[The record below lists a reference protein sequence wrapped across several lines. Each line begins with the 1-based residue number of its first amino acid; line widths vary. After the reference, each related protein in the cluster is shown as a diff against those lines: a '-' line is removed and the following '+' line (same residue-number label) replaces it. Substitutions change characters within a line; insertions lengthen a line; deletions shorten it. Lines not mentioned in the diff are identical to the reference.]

1 MKDPWKDPIVEEIR
15 KNWEEY
21 ASQFDFDLEEIFEDL
36 QRMEREDPIVDEIHR
51 FRKEHAARFDFNL
64 EEMYLD
70 LKRQEAESEGTY
82 VSFSREQA
90 PPTATNPPT
99 APAHPSKRRGT

>member
-1 MKDPWKDPIVEEIR
+1 MKEPWKDPIVEEIR

-21 ASQFDFDLEEIFEDL
+21 AAQFDFDLEKIFEDL
-36 QRMEREDPIVDEIHR
+36 QRMDREDSMINEIHR
-51 FRKEHAARFDFNL
+51 FREEYAAGFDHDL
-64 EEMYLD
+64 EKMYQD
-70 LKRQEAESEGTY
+70 LKRLEQDDDGPY
-82 VSFSREQA
+82 VSFSREQV